1 MQMDCN
7 SLYCQYTSTPHFTSQ
22 QNRPPSEEQMSESGP
37 GSPVKLF
44 KPSFTI
50 DSILGRQE
58 SDDKNKQDV
67 DIVSV
72 EINKNEQSV
81 DTTRTLQTKQP
92 HVWTPP
98 TPSYNMM
105 LVPGF
110 GISPPQFPQPH
121 RLLYRNQMCTC
132 GDTGKYSH
140 LALQLSNEQNYSGGI
155 ALVDPAFRHPL
166 SFHECYFAGKQLNTL
181 NT

>member
-72 EINKNEQSV
+72 EINKNEQTQHELCKQNNPTSGHPHTLLQHDAGTWIRNLPTSV
-81 DTTRTLQTKQP
+81 PSATSTSLQEPDVYMWRHGKVQP
-92 HVWTPP
+92 
-98 TPSYNMM
+98 
-105 LVPGF
+105 
-110 GISPPQFPQPH
+110 
-121 RLLYRNQMCTC
+121 
-132 GDTGKYSH
+132 
-140 LALQLSNEQNYSGGI
+140 SGLT
-155 ALVDPAFRHPL
+155 AV
-166 SFHECYFAGKQLNTL
+166 K
-181 NT
+181 

>member
-98 TPSYNMM
+98 H
-105 LVPGF
+105 
-110 GISPPQFPQPH
+110 PP
-121 RLLYRNQMCTC
+121 T
-132 GDTGKYSH
+132 T
-140 LALQLSNEQNYSGGI
+140 
-155 ALVDPAFRHPL
+155 
-166 SFHECYFAGKQLNTL
+166 
-181 NT
+181 

>member
-92 HVWTPP
+92 PRLDTPHTLLQHDAGTWIRNLP
-98 TPSYNMM
+98 TSVPSATSTSLQEPDVYMWRHGK
-105 LVPGF
+105 V
-110 GISPPQFPQPH
+110 QP
-121 RLLYRNQMCTC
+121 
-132 GDTGKYSH
+132 
-140 LALQLSNEQNYSGGI
+140 SGLT
-155 ALVDPAFRHPL
+155 AV
-166 SFHECYFAGKQLNTL
+166 K
-181 NT
+181 